1 MSRYCDAIYSGKVM
15 KVNELSAK
23 ILQSESLREL
33 QTLRI
38 ISNILDEIESE
49 AIDRINEIVTN
60 RVIEILRSEV

>member
-1 MSRYCDAIYSGKVM
+1 M